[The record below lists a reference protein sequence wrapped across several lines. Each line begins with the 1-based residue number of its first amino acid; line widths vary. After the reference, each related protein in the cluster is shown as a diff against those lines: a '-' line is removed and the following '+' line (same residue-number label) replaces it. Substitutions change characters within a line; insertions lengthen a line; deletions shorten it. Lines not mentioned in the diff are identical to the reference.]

1 MSEDP
6 KKKEENMRKTF
17 GGSNSLAEK
26 FMLQVEIQTMQLQ
39 DNQEKI
45 AKEQKEINY
54 NQSRV
59 DFLKRNLPKLSKG
72 MKTYEQST
80 ITKINEI
87 QNINEALAIERN
99 CDPMLDISEMRRTR
113 SMSAQLVRAT
123 SRAQVVTKTCS
134 KLS

>member
-1 MSEDP
+1 
-6 KKKEENMRKTF
+6 
-17 GGSNSLAEK
+17 
-26 FMLQVEIQTMQLQ
+26 VEIQAMQLH

-45 AKEQKEINY
+45 AKEQKEIDY

-99 CDPMLDISEMRRTR
+99 CDPLLDISENEKNKINVLAAR
-113 SMSAQLVRAT
+113 
-123 SRAQVVTKTCS
+123 
-134 KLS
+134 